1 MQWQHLSLCLHDWPH
16 LWAPNPCN
24 QKPASQWTHPKPNS
38 SSLQKC
44 SSFRVPNVTKHS
56 HLNSCSNKK
65 IENHPYMLRHLTYPG
80 NYKTLSVLT
89 LLNLSVSLSFLS
101 LHHLPAGR
109 QNNLPQ
115 WVSAFRFTHFQYVLP
130 TVSKQWS
137 SKPQNMITGNSH
149 LKLFNGTSWP
159 ESKNQTG

>member
-1 MQWQHLSLCLHDWPH
+1 MQWQHLSLRLHDWPH

-101 LHHLPAGR
+101 LHHLPAGH
-109 QNNLPQ
+109 QNTCLSGSLP
-115 WVSAFRFTHFQYVLP
+115 SDLP
-130 TVSKQWS
+130 TFNTSSPQYPNNDLLNHKIWS
-137 SKPQNMITGNSH
+137 Q
-149 LKLFNGTSWP
+149 GTL
-159 ESKNQTG
+159 T